1 MTTKIFQKLF
11 SFFLLLAMISAM
23 ANAEELSLDYYKY
36 SCPGVEDIAKR
47 ITEQYISN
55 VPGFAPGLLRMVFHD
70 CFVRGCDAS
79 VLIDPTESNNQTE
92 KTALPNV
99 TLRGYEVI
107 NAIKSALEKQCPG
120 VVSCADILA
129 LSSRDA
135 IRTINGPFWEVPLG
149 RKDGKISLAS
159 DADTLLPSPFFN
171 FSSLKENFASLGL
184 TTKDLV
190 VLLGSHTI
198 GQGHCFVF
206 QSRLYNF
213 SGRGDTDP
221 SLSPSYAAFL
231 KTKCTPNPNDTQSVV
246 PLDRITPRVF
256 DENYYVMVSQNKGL
270 FHSDAALL
278 TNAETK
284 SYIYQQIKTKR
295 STFAQD
301 FSASMSKMIKLG
313 VLTGNQ
319 GEVRKTCGVVNA

>member
-1 MTTKIFQKLF
+1 MT
-11 SFFLLLAMISAM
+11 SVM
-23 ANAEELSLDYYKY
+23 ANTEELSLDYYKY
-36 SCPGVEDIAKR
+36 SCPGVEDIVKR
-47 ITEQYISN
+47 ITEQYVSH
-55 VPGFAPGLLRMVFHD
+55 VPRFAPGLLRMVFHD

-99 TLRGYEVI
+99 TLRGYEVVE
-107 NAIKSALEKQCPG
+107 AVKSALEKHCPG

-129 LSSRDA
+129 LSSRDG

-171 FSSLKENFASLGL
+171 FSSLQQNFAALGL

-198 GQGHCFVF
+198 GQGHCFIF
-206 QSRLYNF
+206 QHRLYNF
-213 SGRGDTDP
+213 TGRDDKDP
-221 SLSPSYAAFL
+221 SLSPSYAEFL
-231 KTKCTPNPNDTQSVV
+231 KTRCTPNPNDTQSFVAM
-246 PLDRITPRVF
+246 DRITPRVF
-256 DENYYVMVSQNKGL
+256 DENYYVMVSQNRGL
-270 FHSDAALL
+270 FQSDAALL
-278 TNAETK
+278 TNPETK
-284 SYIYQQIKTKR
+284 SYIYQQIKNKG
-295 STFAQD
+295 STFAKD
-301 FSASMSKMIKLG
+301 FSVSMSKMIKLG

-319 GEVRKTCGVVNA
+319 GEVRKTCGAVNA